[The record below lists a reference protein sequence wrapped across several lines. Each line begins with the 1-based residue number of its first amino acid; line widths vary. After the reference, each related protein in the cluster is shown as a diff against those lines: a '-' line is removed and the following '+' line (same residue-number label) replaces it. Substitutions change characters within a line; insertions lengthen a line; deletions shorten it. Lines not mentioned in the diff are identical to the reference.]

1 MKGVWSCVW
10 RGALG
15 GIMGS
20 IILLLLSALNYRL
33 TLGYIP
39 YSYLFIVAGL
49 AVALP
54 VGIMIGAIIGVVV
67 RLLEFKTERSLG
79 VVMRALAGGIIALIA
94 SFGMSS
100 SSAKRASEK
109 LWTGHFQTAQHQ
121 SDHGQVY
128 ERLTGFRKIFIV
140 SGQTPMLHQPAECA
154 LDYPPL
160 RQHRKALPVTG
171 TLYHLQQNSP
181 SLSHVPQPAR
191 QVIFP
196 VSRICPDMA

>member
-39 YSYLFIVAGL
+39 YSYLFIVAGV

-54 VGIMIGAIIGVVV
+54 VGIMIGAIIGVVI

-79 VVMRALAGGIIALIA
+79 VVMRALAGVIIALIT

-100 SSAKRASEK
+100 SSAKNERATLAGSIINS
-109 LWTGHFQTAQHQ
+109 LPWMFTLGVLP
-121 SDHGQVY
+121 GIM
-128 ERLTGFRKIFIV
+128 ERRPRNNRETF
-140 SGQTPMLHQPAECA
+140 
-154 LDYPPL
+154 
-160 RQHRKALPVTG
+160 
-171 TLYHLQQNSP
+171 
-181 SLSHVPQPAR
+181 
-191 QVIFP
+191 
-196 VSRICPDMA
+196 